1 VDFAEKWQRGSGF
14 RGKMAEQKKTPV
26 CIVVGVG
33 GGLGSSLAKRFAAA
47 GYSIGLVARE
57 KQHLDPVQKQLEEKG
72 HKCLSVPA
80 DAADSDQL
88 TKAIKEIQAKL
99 GHVEVLCYNASGFVM
114 ASALDLKLQQME
126 GLLKVGVLGLLAAA
140 QAVLPDMLASKKGS
154 ILVSGA
160 TASLRG
166 GSRFAGLAVPKF
178 GMRALAQS
186 MAREFGPQGIH
197 VAHFVID
204 GQINTPRQMKEAADR
219 PINSFLNSD
228 AIADTYYHVHA
239 QPVNCWAFE
248 MDLRPSVEK
257 W

>member
-1 VDFAEKWQRGSGF
+1 MSD
-14 RGKMAEQKKTPV
+14 KKTSDRV
-26 CIVVGVG
+26 CIVIGVG
-33 GGLGSSLAKRFAAA
+33 PGLGGSLAKRFGAA
-47 GYSIGLVARE
+47 GYAVGLIARNRDHLAPVE
-57 KQHLDPVQKQLEEKG
+57 KALQEKG
-72 HKCLSVPA
+72 HKCLSVEA
-80 DAADSDQL
+80 DAADSEQVV
-88 TKAIKEIQAKL
+88 KAIKEIQAKL
-99 GHVEVLCYNASGFVM
+99 GEVEVLCYNAGGFVF
-114 ASALDLKLQQME
+114 ASALDLKITQLE

-140 QAVLPDMLASKKGS
+140 QTVLPQMLANKKGS

-166 GSRFAGLAVPKF
+166 SAKFAGLAVPKF
-178 GMRALAQS
+178 GLRALSQS
-186 MAREFGPQGIH
+186 LAKEFGPQGVH

-204 GQINTPRQMKEAADR
+204 GQINTPRQVKDQPDR

-228 AIADTYYHVHA
+228 AIADTYHHVHT